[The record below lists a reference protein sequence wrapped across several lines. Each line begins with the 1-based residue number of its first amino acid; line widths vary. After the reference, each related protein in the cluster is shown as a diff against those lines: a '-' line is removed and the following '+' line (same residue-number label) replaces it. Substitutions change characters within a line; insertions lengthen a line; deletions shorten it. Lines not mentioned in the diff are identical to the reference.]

1 MISLIFALAFSFS
14 RVAWRVAATHL
25 SRLLSRHW
33 ESQGETLHQHLRI
46 PAKSSWVSGETP
58 VNVLEHILDTLHIES
73 IRKLLFAQVSTG
85 LAHSA
90 TYGIC
95 YLHSAWCAAIGVT
108 KQAFCKYKNL
118 SHSSTHAKNRQD
130 PVRRSQ
136 WTRTPFGSMPR
147 EFILLLV
154 SVCLCMIHC
163 SPDGNIDWDGS
174 KSFMSVFPK
183 ESLLTMI
190 LRQTSTMDHDICIY
204 CLINYLYLLSN
215 HSNLHLKLEAL
226 AAKKLGTSATCA
238 LIRCTTF
245 LAPNSYRAMSFCT
258 RITPSWQWTMVHW
271 EGNRSDGSAAGSPMG
286 IRVALLDSTAIL
298 QPSDN
303 YNGGHPKQSENYN
316 SQSAQYGDKAR
327 KALTA
332 TFLAVRNTLT
342 VCLTFMSSWHFS
354 WCLVPRLAAC
364 TPQETPG
371 QTKTIFTE
379 SSPPQGR
386 QVKMFTGGMPAF
398 VDMIA
403 RKFKAQRNTTVQSA
417 TAALLS
423 SHLAGIGLTTNPVPV
438 WTHKVAA
445 RCCTDFL
452 TLHRFVPMP
461 MLSPSFLATYVAFF
475 RPWWKHTTCN
485 TRGAHVTKH
494 VAVCLGIV
502 RTMTFQRKS
511 AFNPI

>member
-1 MISLIFALAFSFS
+1 MPDVVLTNVLTNAAHDILHPSEPTFTEGHKEEPIQTNSMISLIFALAFSFS

-95 YLHSAWCAAIGVT
+95 YLHSAWCAATGVT

-204 CLINYLYLLSN
+204 CLINYLYLLYSFVKSFKLASETRSTGCKEARNVSN
-215 HSNLHLKLEAL
+215 VCLDSLHNISGTQLIQSNVLLHADHPVLAIDNGALRRQSKWRKCRGLSNGYTSSTLGFHSHL
-226 AAKKLGTSATCA
+226 AAKWQLQWWPSQAKWKLQQPKRT
-238 LIRCTTF
+238 IRRQGAKSTDSNF
-245 LAPNSYRAMSFCT
+245 P
-258 RITPSWQWTMVHW
+258 
-271 EGNRSDGSAAGSPMG
+271 GSPEHS
-286 IRVALLDSTAIL
+286 DSL
-298 QPSDN
+298 P
-303 YNGGHPKQSENYN
+303 
-316 SQSAQYGDKAR
+316 
-327 KALTA
+327 
-332 TFLAVRNTLT
+332 
-342 VCLTFMSSWHFS
+342 
-354 WCLVPRLAAC
+354 
-364 TPQETPG
+364 
-371 QTKTIFTE
+371 
-379 SSPPQGR
+379 
-386 QVKMFTGGMPAF
+386 
-398 VDMIA
+398 
-403 RKFKAQRNTTVQSA
+403 
-417 TAALLS
+417 
-423 SHLAGIGLTTNPVPV
+423 HL
-438 WTHKVAA
+438 
-445 RCCTDFL
+445 CEF
-452 TLHRFVPMP
+452 
-461 MLSPSFLATYVAFF
+461 
-475 RPWWKHTTCN
+475 
-485 TRGAHVTKH
+485 
-494 VAVCLGIV
+494 
-502 RTMTFQRKS
+502 MTF
-511 AFNPI
+511 